1 MPISRA
7 QWLKLRFSP
16 PVPPPAPTLAD
27 LQLDNLTFPEDIS
40 AGAVIANITGKTAGS
55 TLALTPADGRF
66 ALNAQQ
72 TQILRGLTAITDGDY
87 PIVLTETLAGATN
100 TPKANNFTLEAT
112 PATPIAD
119 VEFGAKTR
127 SGHGGVPSGNAPA
140 SAITGTGA
148 SDWRIDDE
156 GDLVPSGTYG
166 AVKTFSRS
174 SYDLTLAN
182 AETVTITM
190 IPGVAHVKWKNNALL
205 ANPDSSSSFQLRTV
219 LLAAIG
225 APGAMI
231 HGEEVRVRPGVQNN
245 LSNGTLGGLAM
256 RIRPPLGG
264 YGGPSDGWIEIA
276 ADVPVDLESQEPGV
290 CRMTNL
296 GVDSVLM
303 SSGTLDV
310 GLSFSGFQ
318 CWRPG
323 TQTSGCFT
331 AASTNGRKASRL
343 RYHYNRVWGGVLN
356 SATGLDISSG
366 IYMPT
371 TADNVI
377 VENNVFHDL
386 YNPFQIG
393 GEAPVVRN
401 NIMVRA
407 YNDFIKLSAPTGSIR
422 DNNIQIDKRIPVGIG
437 AHGDYDQ
444 EAHGGRPAGVNFQ
457 GSTVTR
463 HFSLTAQTAPYYNQD
478 GAIVFADD
486 PPVDSKMLDVSFS
499 QIFGLNRQKNNAV
512 MAANPKD
519 GRFACITA
527 IYEPDSTT
535 GAAVLMR
542 GSEDCNIDRAYASSV
557 NHAEYTPG
565 AGGGTVPTTGSTVT
579 NSVSFNPTFGFSWAA
594 VAAKHAVAFRNPRY
608 GATYAFPVD
617 QVPTISA
624 VMAIVNMAKQ
634 DWSPNPGVAVA
645 DGGCMLPD
653 GSYVGAFFPMNVDG
667 SVDWNDGTV
676 YVPH

>member
-1 MPISRA
+1 MKN
-7 QWLKLRFSP
+7 KLRLLRSP
-16 PVPPPAPTLAD
+16 RNPKKIILGD
-27 LQLDNLTFPEDIS
+27 LTLDNYTFLVEALPGEIIGNVVGKS
-40 AGAVIANITGKTAGS
+40 AGSSLSLSGTNANMVQIGSDGVQILRTSVPATAGS
-55 TLALTPADGRF
+55 SYNF
-66 ALNAQQ
+66 N
-72 TQILRGLTAITDGDY
+72 
-87 PIVLTETLAGATN
+87 VVETHSNATN
-100 TPKANNFTLEAT
+100 SPKTNPQTIIAQSVA
-112 PATPIAD
+112 PIRTI
-119 VEFGAKTR
+119 EFGVKTR
-127 SGHGGVPSGNAPA
+127 SGHGGVPSGNEPA

-148 SDWRIDDE
+148 SDWLIDDE

-190 IPGVAHVKWKNNALL
+190 LPGVAHVKWKNNAAL

-225 APGAMI
+225 EPGAMI

-245 LSNGTLGGLAM
+245 LSNGTLGGIAM

-296 GVDSVLM
+296 GIDSVLM

-310 GLSFSGFQ
+310 GLSFRGFQ

-331 AASTNGRKASRL
+331 AAATNGRKVSRL
-343 RYHYNRVWGGVLN
+343 RFHYNRMWGGVLN

-393 GEAPVVRN
+393 GEAPIVRN

-422 DNNIQIDKRIPVGIG
+422 DNNIQIDKRIPVGIE

-463 HFSLTAQTAPYYNQD
+463 HFSLTAQTSPVNNQD
-478 GAIVFADD
+478 GAIVFIDD
-486 PPVDSKMLDVSFS
+486 TPITSKMLGVSVS
-499 QIFGLNRQKNNAV
+499 QVFGLNRQKNNAV
-512 MAANPKD
+512 NVSNPKD
-519 GRFACITA
+519 SSISCVTA

-535 GAAVLMR
+535 GAAVVMR
-542 GSEDCNIDRAYASSV
+542 GSENCVIDRAYASSV
-557 NHAEYTPG
+557 NHADYTPG
-565 AGGGTVPTTGSTVT
+565 AGGGTVSPTGSTVT
-579 NSVSFNPTFGFSWAA
+579 NSVAFNPTFGLSWAD

-624 VMAIVNMAKQ
+624 VMAIVEMAKQ

-653 GSYVGAFFPMNVDG
+653 GSYVGAFFPMDSDG
-667 SVDWNDGTV
+667 SVRWNDGSV
-676 YVPH
+676 YVAL